1 MIKVSSQYSLNF
13 KNNEDNFALTEEQKI
28 ALCKILMH
36 IGSWTN
42 SRFDQHLR
50 YEINDEDANI
60 ILKWIEINIGL
71 KVNKL

>member
-1 MIKVSSQYSLNF
+1 MINVSSQYSLNF
-13 KNNEDNFALTEEQKI
+13 QNNEENFTLTTKQKI

-36 IGSWTN
+36 MGSLTS

-50 YEINDEDANI
+50 YEINDEDTNI